1 MPFNNVHV
9 AEVLVQGA
17 YMSGDRN
24 SIATALRLKPKLG
37 VLVIYCPT
45 LSTQGLELEN
55 FYKSIVGADRAK
67 SLEITDPSDIR
78 PGADEELMKSVYRLV
93 SSRDPANIPD
103 DVRTMIPTPIRVCS
117 ATFGTGVIAKAF
129 ASNKRKTQSDTR
141 ALWRLSRVPKKV
153 GTGFVDKRPVVR
165 SFLTERGFLP
175 KRAYVFL
182 FAKEGPRNAEKA
194 HHFTS
199 ILTWRMLHEEIGRTS
214 SVIPVAAGD
223 NIGLRTLPTL
233 AEFWKDAD
241 WT

>member
-78 PGADEELMKSVYRLV
+78 PGADEELMKSVYRL
-93 SSRDPANIPD
+93 
-103 DVRTMIPTPIRVCS
+103 
-117 ATFGTGVIAKAF
+117 
-129 ASNKRKTQSDTR
+129 
-141 ALWRLSRVPKKV
+141 
-153 GTGFVDKRPVVR
+153 
-165 SFLTERGFLP
+165 
-175 KRAYVFL
+175 
-182 FAKEGPRNAEKA
+182 
-194 HHFTS
+194 
-199 ILTWRMLHEEIGRTS
+199 
-214 SVIPVAAGD
+214 
-223 NIGLRTLPTL
+223 
-233 AEFWKDAD
+233 
-241 WT
+241 